1 MWSLEA
7 EEYNVIK
14 KIEYAKNLYDL
25 QKAKVKNEQYIENL
39 LLEDYVRQI
48 RQNVSRYDYV
58 DFNSAQKEVGEKAK
72 SKRKN
77 VEFLRS
83 LMLSDFLNDDDN
95 FKITHIMSCGYEN
108 YAWAIE
114 FEGYNTIF
122 RIDIPIMKNLT
133 TKNIDYASQGMFIF
147 MIKDGKSYWNVLKR
161 SYKIEEI
168 ADYIK
173 NYFAWTDGESEF

>member
-1 MWSLEA
+1 MWNLES

-14 KIEYAKNLYDL
+14 KIEYTKSLYDL
-25 QKAKVKNEQYIENL
+25 QKVKVKSEQYIENL

-58 DFNSAQKEVGEKAK
+58 DFNSVQKEVKEKAK

-77 VEFLRS
+77 IEFLRN
-83 LMLSDFLNDDDN
+83 LMLSDFFNDDDN
-95 FKITHIMSCGYEN
+95 FKITHIISCGYDN

-114 FEGYNTIF
+114 FEGYDKTI

-133 TKNIDYASQGMFIF
+133 TKNIGYASNGMFTF
-147 MIKDGKSYWNVLKR
+147 MVKDGKSSWNVLKR
-161 SYKIEEI
+161 SYKIKDI
-168 ADYIK
+168 SDYIK
-173 NYFAWTDGESEF
+173 NYFEWTDGKEEF